1 MKRIRIIPALILTVL
16 FAALISGCGKSP
28 AENAIEDAPPE
39 QAEFNEE
46 PSPQTFR
53 RTTVY
58 YRSDDGFIV
67 PVTKLIPWE
76 EGIARA
82 ALSYM
87 VSTPANLSAAREMG
101 LNTVIPDGVTFELS
115 IIDGNAKV
123 DISGLAPMPSR
134 ESEDDMLRAIVNT
147 LIDFP
152 TVSTVTVTRDGAGG
166 ALENGALLPVRQTA
180 YALNPEEPELAASTA
195 GEGVTLYFPNSSGT
209 LIVPV
214 TRLMDDDPGLYGAV
228 SALISGARSPRLMD
242 CFPEDTLLLGAAM
255 ENGVVTVNLSEDFR
269 AVESSPGLFT
279 LAYRTVMMSLAER
292 YDIARLR
299 FQINGVDYEPESPES
314 FGETNIWR

>member
-1 MKRIRIIPALILTVL
+1 MRIRRIIAALLLTILS
-16 FAALISGCGKSP
+16 AALIAGCGKRP
-28 AENAIEDAPPE
+28 AENAVQEAPPE
-39 QAEFNEE
+39 PTDLIEE
-46 PSPQTFR
+46 PAPQTYR

-58 YRSDDGFIV
+58 FRLDDGFIV

-87 VSTPANLSAAREMG
+87 VSTPINLSAAREMG
-101 LNTVIPDGVTFELS
+101 LNTVIPDGVSFELS

-123 DISGLAPMPSR
+123 DISGLSPMQSR
-134 ESEDDMLRAIVNT
+134 EDEDDMLHAIVNT
-147 LIDFP
+147 LVEFP

-180 YALNPEEPELAASTA
+180 YALNPEEPELAANAA
-195 GEGVTLYFPNSSGT
+195 GEGVTLYFPNASGT

-214 TRLMDDDPGLYGAV
+214 TRRMDEDSGLYGAV
-228 SALISGARSPRLMD
+228 SALISGARSPRLLD

-255 ENGVVTVNLSEDFR
+255 ENGVVTVNLSDDFR
-269 AVESSPGLFT
+269 AVEDSPGLFT

-292 YDIARLR
+292 YGITRLR

-314 FGETNIWR
+314 FKETNLWG